1 MAYKYIL
8 YLGSGH
14 KRKNIDGL
22 KKAFKI
28 LKEKYKI
35 SHELLIFGL
44 RKSKYVD
51 ENKKWELLK
60 NADVFVYPSFYEGFG
75 LPVLEAQVVGTPV
88 VASNTSSLPEIL
100 GNSALL
106 VNPKSPDEIAE
117 AIYKVIKD
125 QELKKDLIKK
135 GYENI
140 KRFSWQNCANETFN
154 VITL

>member
-35 SHELLIFGL
+35 RHELILAGAE
-44 RKSKYVD
+44 RHVSEEEKR
-51 ENKKWELLK
+51 ELLN
-60 NADVFVYPSFYEGFG
+60 NAEVFVYPSFYEGFG
-75 LPVLEAQVVGTPV
+75 LPALEAQVVGTPV

-100 GNSALL
+100 ASSALL
-106 VNPKSPDEIAE
+106 VNPNKPEEIAE
-117 AIYKVIKD
+117 AIYKIIVNPS
-125 QELKKDLIKK
+125 LKEDLIKK
-135 GYENI
+135 GYENV
-140 KRFSWQNCANETFN
+140 KRFSWKYCAKKTLKL
-154 VITL
+154 ITL